1 MNLVNK
7 TQEGLLSDPTP
18 FVEYL
23 TLELNQD
30 TYKTE
35 TISEIL
41 DKFSKISKSIGQKD
55 TTAMMQIT
63 IGFSFKAWSA
73 LFPNESMPD
82 GLHAFIELRSG
93 DRHFPST
100 PGDIFVM
107 VKSTRMDL
115 NYQASK
121 YILSTF
127 KPIANAIQDI
137 QGYKYLD
144 DRDFID
150 FVDGTENPKSVERA
164 EAVIIDSEPYIGGS
178 FLIVQQYFDKQKKWD
193 SLTTEYQ
200 EGVIGRTKMDDI
212 EIAEHKKKPYAHNV
226 KSKVEIDGVEIKML
240 RQNRPFGNAM
250 THGTMF
256 IGFAKTANVIE
267 TSLKQMIEPGENGH
281 YDKLLDFVTAKTG
294 NLYFIPPQL
303 FLDKITSSAI

>member
-23 TLELNQD
+23 TLELKQD
-30 TYKTE
+30 KYEVK
-35 TISEIL
+35 TISAIL
-41 DKFSKISKSIGQKD
+41 NEFSKISKSIGQKD
-55 TTAMMQIT
+55 TTAIMQIT
-63 IGFSFKAWSA
+63 IGFSSKGWSS
-73 LFPNESMPD
+73 LFPNKPMPEE
-82 GLHAFIELRSG
+82 LHPFIELRSE

-100 PGDIFVM
+100 PGDIFIM
-107 VKSTRMDL
+107 VKSMRMDL
-115 NYQASK
+115 NYQAAK

-150 FVDGTENPKSVERA
+150 FVDGTENPKSIERS
-164 EAVIIDSEPYIGGS
+164 EAVIIDYGPYLGGS
-178 FLIVQQYFDKQKKWD
+178 YLIVQQYFDKQEKWD

-212 EIAEHKKKPYAHNV
+212 EIAENKKKPYAHNV

-250 THGTMF
+250 EHGTMF
-256 IGFAKTANVIE
+256 IGFAKAASVIE
-267 TSLKQMIEPGENGH
+267 TSLKQMIESGEKGH
-281 YDKLLDFVTAKTG
+281 HDKLLDFVTAKTG
-294 NLYFIPPQL
+294 TLYFIPPQK
-303 FLDKITSSAI
+303 FLDEMSV

>member
-1 MNLVNK
+1 MDLVYK

-30 TYKTE
+30 HFEMEKVAS
-35 TISEIL
+35 II

-55 TTAMMQIT
+55 TTAIMTIT
-63 IGFSFKAWSA
+63 IGFSSNGWTS
-73 LFPNESMPD
+73 LFPKEPLPNE
-82 GLHAFIELRSG
+82 LHPFIELRSG
-93 DRHFPST
+93 DRCFPST
-100 PGDIFVM
+100 PGDIFIM
-107 VKSTRMDL
+107 VKSMRMDL

-127 KPIANAIQDI
+127 KPIANVTQDI

-144 DRDFID
+144 NRDLID
-150 FVDGTENPKSVERA
+150 FVDGTENPKNIERA
-164 EAVIIDSEPYIGGS
+164 EAVIIDSEPYAGGS
-178 FLIVQQYFDKQKKWD
+178 YLIVQQYFDKQKKWD
-193 SLTTEYQ
+193 AVTTEYQ
-200 EGVIGRTKMDDI
+200 EGVIGRTKMDDV
-212 EIAEHKKKPYAHNV
+212 EIADEKKKPYAHNV
-226 KSKVEIDGVEIKML
+226 KAKVEVDGKEVKML

-250 THGTMF
+250 EHGTMF

-267 TSLKQMIEPGENGH
+267 TSLKQMIEPGESGH

-294 NLYFIPPQL
+294 TLYFVPPQH
-303 FLDKITSSAI
+303 FLDEMSS

>member
-1 MNLVNK
+1 MNLVSK

-23 TLELNQD
+23 TLELKQD
-30 TYKTE
+30 KYKVE
-35 TISEIL
+35 TIL
-41 DKFSKISKSIGQKD
+41 AVFDNFSKISKSIGQKD
-55 TTAMMQIT
+55 TTALLTIT
-63 IGFSFKAWSA
+63 IGFSSKGWTS
-73 LFPNESMPD
+73 LFPNEPMPNE
-82 GLHAFIELRSG
+82 LHPFIELKSG

-100 PGDIFVM
+100 PGDIFFM
-107 VKSTRMDL
+107 VKSMRMDL
-115 NYQASK
+115 NYQATK

-144 DRDFID
+144 DRDLID
-150 FVDGTENPKSVERA
+150 FVDGTENPKSNERA
-164 EAVIIDSEPYIGGS
+164 KAVIIDHEPYVGGS
-178 FLIVQQYFDKQKKWD
+178 YLIVQQYFDKQEEWD

-212 EIAEHKKKPYAHNV
+212 EIEDDKKKPYAHNV

-250 THGTMF
+250 EHGTMF
-256 IGFAKTANVIE
+256 IGFAKSASIIE

-281 YDKLLDFVTAKTG
+281 HDKLLDYVTAKTG
-294 NLYFIPPQL
+294 TLYFIPPQS
-303 FLDKITSSAI
+303 FLDNMSN

>member
-23 TLELNQD
+23 TLELKQD
-30 TYKTE
+30 KYKAE
-35 TISEIL
+35 TISAIL
-41 DKFSKISKSIGQKD
+41 DEFSKISKSIGQKD
-55 TTAMMQIT
+55 TTAIMQIT
-63 IGFSFKAWSA
+63 IGFSSKGWSS
-73 LFPNESMPD
+73 LFPNEPIPD
-82 GLHAFIELRSG
+82 ELHPFIELRSE

-100 PGDIFVM
+100 PGDIFIM
-107 VKSTRMDL
+107 VKSMRMDL
-115 NYQASK
+115 NYQAAK

-127 KPIANAIQDI
+127 KPIANTIQDI

-150 FVDGTENPKSVERA
+150 FVDGTENPKSIERA
-164 EAVIIDSEPYIGGS
+164 EAVIIDSEPYVGGS
-178 FLIVQQYFDKQKKWD
+178 YLIVQQYFDKQEKWD

-212 EIAEHKKKPYAHNV
+212 EIAEDKKKPYAHNV

-250 THGTMF
+250 EHGTMF
-256 IGFAKTANVIE
+256 IGFAKAVSVIE
-267 TSLKQMIEPGENGH
+267 TSLKQMIEPGEKGH
-281 YDKLLDFVTAKTG
+281 HDKLLDFVTAKTG
-294 NLYFIPPQL
+294 TLYFIPPQK
-303 FLDKITSSAI
+303 FLDEMSV